1 MSIIGCLGVHPHLLA
16 GQVSTTAPLGTSA
29 QQSQA
34 LPDLSLIPQA
44 TELPPEKPRE
54 TVSWDA
60 NTQSNHGSV
69 YLLSGDVVVT
79 YGDHVLHADVIRY
92 DKDSGEIEAQG
103 HLRLEGGDNDEYIEA
118 SHGSYNL
125 KTATGRFYD
134 VSGSV
139 GLNAARSAT
148 GTAKTGKAGTGGSG
162 LGRQGLVSPN
172 PFLFS
177 GRLVVKTGP
186 RDYEIY
192 DGAVTSCLLPNPDWQ
207 ITAGHLSMDDDKVH
221 AKNSTFHLMGMPLL
235 FLPYVTHPVNTE
247 QRQSGLLIP
256 VLSQSSTKGFII
268 GEDVYLALGRS
279 ADLTAGLEYFS
290 SRGFSESST
299 FRYRG
304 AGDDFFSAHFSA
316 LQDRG
321 YIDPNTQLYVNQGGQ
336 DVTSSFRRTLSE
348 NTRAVGDLEYLSSYV
363 YREAFNNNF
372 NQAVS
377 SDITSIGYVTHQ
389 SDGYSMDARV
399 DRYQGLKRVPVGTQ
413 PGQEVRIFHAPA
425 LDFTALDHRIAG
437 TPLLWNVTG
446 SAAGLKRSQ
455 PNFVSSGMTERLDVR
470 PELDL
475 PLAGG
480 GWHTMSSIAVR
491 ETFYSRSRAVPYTA
505 EAAPVEL
512 MQPLNRTSVEMQVAI
527 LPPAIERTFAVP
539 ASLQKLFG
547 TEVRHTIEPEF
558 TWRNVHGIDNFLSIL
573 RFDDN
578 DLDSDTDEMEY
589 GVTQH
594 LYFHPR
600 TRPVKATPGC
610 AAPAASGFGANAAD
624 ASGLMGEG
632 STLPDVLEPDPQTG
646 TDANGIA
653 DASATAA
660 DAPIRTHGRKAGL
673 ADSCAPQPAEMP
685 QQEWFS
691 WRLTQRH
698 FFDPSFGGAVID
710 SRRNI
715 FDTTLSL
722 SGVAFLTEPRSIS
735 PLISRMRFRTSDHT
749 DAEWDFDLDTGAKKF
764 TSSNIFLDAHA
775 GSMFGG
781 LSYALLKAPG
791 RFFTE
796 DIDTNSLTVS
806 AISNFSQMR
815 VLLGYGTPSKPGLS
829 VAGNAGIDLRLK
841 SLQYGSV
848 QASYNWNCCGL
859 TVEYRKYELGSVR
872 NEGVERFSFTLANI
886 GGAGNLRRAER
897 IF

>member
-1 MSIIGCLGVHPHLLA
+1 MSIIGYLGVHPHLLA
-16 GQVSTTAPLGTSA
+16 GQVSTTAPPSVPA
-29 QQSQA
+29 QQSQP
-34 LPDLSLIPQA
+34 LVDLSLIPQA
-44 TELPPEKPRE
+44 TPLPPEKPTE

-60 NTQSNHGSV
+60 NTQSNRGNV

-79 YGDHVLHADVIRY
+79 YGDHVLHADSIRY
-92 DKDSGEIEAQG
+92 DKDTGEIEAQG
-103 HLRLEGGDNDEYIEA
+103 HLRLSGGDNDEYIEA
-118 SHGSYNL
+118 SHGNYNL
-125 KTATGRFYD
+125 TTKTGRFYD

-139 GLNAARSAT
+139 GLQATRSASS
-148 GTAKTGKAGTGGSG
+148 ANSG
-162 LGRQGLVSPN
+162 PRGLVSPN

-177 GRLVVKTGP
+177 GRMVVKTGP

-192 DGAVTSCLLPNPDWQ
+192 DGAVTSCLLPDPDWQ
-207 ITAGHLSMDDDKVH
+207 ITAAHLSMDDGKVH
-221 AKNSTFHLMGMPLL
+221 AKNSTFHLLGMPLL

-321 YIDPNTQLYVNQGGQ
+321 YIDPNTQLLVNQGGQ
-336 DVTSSFRRTLSE
+336 DVTSGFRRKLSE

-363 YREAFNNNF
+363 YREAFTNNF

-389 SDGYSMDARV
+389 NDGYSMDARV
-399 DRYQGLKRVPVGTQ
+399 DRYQGLKRVPVGTR
-413 PGQEVRIFHAPA
+413 PGQEVRIFHAPS
-425 LDFTALDHRIAG
+425 LDFTALDHRLAG

-446 SAAGLKRSQ
+446 SAVGLKRSQ
-455 PNFVSSGMTERLDVR
+455 PNFVSSGMMERLDVR

-491 ETFYSRSRAVPYTA
+491 ETFYSRSRAVPYPA
-505 EAAPVEL
+505 EAAPREL
-512 MQPLNRTSVEMQVAI
+512 MQPVNRTSLEMQVAI

-578 DLDSDTDEMEY
+578 DLDSDTDELEY

-600 TRPVKATPGC
+600 ARPVKAKPGC
-610 AAPAASGFGANAAD
+610 AAPAASVFGTNAAE
-624 ASGLMGEG
+624 ANGLAGE
-632 STLPDVLEPDPQTG
+632 SSLPDVLEPDAQTG
-646 TDANGIA
+646 TDANGIP
-653 DASATAA
+653 DASATAP
-660 DAPIRTHGRKAGL
+660 DAPIRTHARR
-673 ADSCAPQPAEMP
+673 ADLCAPETATPP

-698 FFDPSFGGAVID
+698 FFDPSFGGAVTD
-710 SRRNI
+710 ARRNI

-722 SGVAFLTEPRSIS
+722 SGIAFLTEPRSIS

-796 DIDTNSLTVS
+796 DIDTNSLTGS
-806 AISNFSQMR
+806 SISNFSQMR
-815 VLLGYGTPSKPGLS
+815 VLLGYGMPNKPGLS

-886 GGAGNLRRAER
+886 GGAGNLRRSER